1 LTSDRRH
8 RANRANAKSSTG
20 PKTSGGK
27 TRAAQNAFRH
37 GLSVPVMTDP
47 ALAPEVEVMAR
58 KISGSYAD
66 AETLER
72 ARRIAEAQIY
82 LFRVRNSRRSLIAG
96 LLADLNYQPVGGDEK
111 LAAVLGERVSQL
123 AAFERYERRAASRRK
138 FAIRTFDESRCH
150 RRAR

>member
-96 LLADLNYQPVGGDEK
+96 LLADLNYQPV
-111 LAAVLGERVSQL
+111 LGERVSQL